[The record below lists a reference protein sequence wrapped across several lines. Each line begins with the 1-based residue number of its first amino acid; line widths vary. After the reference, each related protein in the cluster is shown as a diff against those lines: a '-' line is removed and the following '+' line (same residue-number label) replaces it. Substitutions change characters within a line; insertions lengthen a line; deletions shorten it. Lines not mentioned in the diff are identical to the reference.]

1 MRSLCPP
8 KAERRWCRACHVR
21 KARRLTRCGGS
32 AWGVRRLC
40 LATFDSVWECVA
52 GPGAALGRL
61 PLRSPHA
68 LPQPQFSSSRA

>member
-8 KAERRWCRACHVR
+8 KAERRWCRACQVR

-52 GPGAALGRL
+52 GVGP
-61 PLRSPHA
+61 P
-68 LPQPQFSSSRA
+68 